1 MLDFIIRSVIIG
13 GIATLALDLWSLLL
27 NRTIGIPMANWALV
41 GRWVRHLPYGTFSHA
56 DMAAADGFDN
66 ERAVGWLFH
75 YAVGIAFA
83 AALLLLW
90 PAWAKVPTLWPPMIV
105 GYVTIGCGWFILAP
119 GMGGGMAHS
128 RRDNANQIRL
138 LNFLGHTVF
147 GLGLWLGGLLL
158 KGM

>member
-1 MLDFIIRSVIIG
+1 MTDFLIRSLIIG
-13 GIATLALDLWSLLL
+13 GIATVALDLWSLLL
-27 NRTIGIPMANWALV
+27 NRLFGIPMANWALV
-41 GRWVRHLPYGTFSHA
+41 GRWVLHLPYGTFSHA
-56 DMAAADGFDN
+56 DMTAAKGFDN
-66 ERAVGWLFH
+66 ERAVGWVFH

-90 PAWAKVPTLWPPMIV
+90 PAWAKAPTLWPPMIV

-119 GMGGGMAHS
+119 GMGGGVAHS
-128 RRDNANQIRL
+128 KRANANQIRL

-158 KGM
+158 RGM